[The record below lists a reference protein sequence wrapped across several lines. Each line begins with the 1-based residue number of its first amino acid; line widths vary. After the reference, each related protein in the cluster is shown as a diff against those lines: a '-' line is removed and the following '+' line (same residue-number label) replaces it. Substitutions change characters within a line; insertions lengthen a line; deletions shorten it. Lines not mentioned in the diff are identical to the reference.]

1 MLRPRLLSRSL
12 SSSAASSQLFGSLR
26 APVIAAPMFILSN
39 PDLVLA
45 QCKAGIVGS
54 FPALNAR
61 PKELLDEWLTQ
72 ITAELAAH
80 NVAHPDRPAAPFAV
94 NQIVHKSNVRLMH
107 DLELCVKHKV
117 PIVITSLG
125 ARKDV
130 NDAIHSYGGIVLH
143 DVLRLRPQHQQPA
156 RTAHRRSTAAHHLR
170 DQHRRHHLCAH
181 RLRRLIAR

>member
-1 MLRPRLLSRSL
+1 MTSPAAAKLLSK
-12 SSSAASSQLFGSLR
+12 LR
-26 APVIAAPMFILSN
+26 IPVIGAPLFIVSN
-39 PDLVLA
+39 PKLVVA
-45 QCKAGIVGS
+45 QCSAGIVGS

-61 PKELLDEWLTQ
+61 PQEKLDEWLKDIKTR
-72 ITAELAAH
+72 LAD
-80 NVAHPDRPAAPFAV
+80 VDGAAPFAV
-94 NQIVHKSNVRLMH
+94 NQIVHKTNERLME
-107 DLELCVKHKV
+107 DMEVIVKHKV

-156 RTAHRRSTAAHHLR
+156 RTAHCRSTAAHHLR

-181 RLRRLIAR
+181 RLRWLIAR

>member
-1 MLRPRLLSRSL
+1 
-12 SSSAASSQLFGSLR
+12 
-26 APVIAAPMFILSN
+26 MFILSN

-80 NVAHPDRPAAPFAV
+80 NVAHPDRPAEPFAV

-156 RTAHRRSTAAHHLR
+156 RTAHCRSTAAHHLR